1 MPKGD
6 LAALGVAQSTCFTST
21 KVQILTPEEL
31 PKGDLAALGVGH
43 DPVLSEEEIKKN
55 KMARADLVERVRAE
69 MALLCGVLMMEGA
82 CG

>member
-1 MPKGD
+1 M
-6 LAALGVAQSTCFTST
+6 
-21 KVQILTPEEL
+21 

-43 DPVLSEEEIKKN
+43 DPVLTEEEIKKN